1 MQQVVERHNEG
12 ADEPPAIRI
21 GIALGDATC
30 ERADY
35 FGMPVV
41 EAVRL
46 CGEADGGQILTTD
59 LVRIVGGR
67 DGHEFR
73 PVGALGL
80 RGIPEP
86 VTAYEVV

>member
-1 MQQVVERHNEG
+1 
-12 ADEPPAIRI
+12 
-21 GIALGDATC
+21 
-30 ERADY
+30 
-35 FGMPVV
+35 MPVV